1 MIQNLL
7 YFHKNMKLL
16 PSVYLFLILSLTT
29 TQGQFWNDQSGSLV
43 ADIRAHNIGDI
54 LTIIIQETKNT
65 SKNTSK
71 ATNKTSGIDAGIEA
85 FLYSPTASELLTKKG
100 QLPSMKLNGT
110 STFGADGNV
119 SSSERI
125 NTRLSVRIV
134 DILTNNQFLVEGSQ
148 KTSFGGET
156 QDVVM
161 RGIVRKADITTQNTV
176 FSWNLADVTMKFSSD
191 GDLNQATKKGW
202 FTKVWDKVN
211 PF

>member
-1 MIQNLL
+1 MRLLSSIYLVLVCSLIQ
-7 YFHKNMKLL
+7 
-16 PSVYLFLILSLTT
+16 
-29 TQGQFWNDQSGSLV
+29 TQAQFWNDQTGSLV
-43 ADIRAHNIGDI
+43 ADIRAHSVGDI

-71 ATNKTSGIDAGIEA
+71 ATNKTSGVDAGIEA
-85 FLYSPTASELLTKKG
+85 FLFSPNASSLLTKKG

-110 STFGADGNV
+110 SSFESDGNV

-125 NTRLSVRIV
+125 NTRLSVRII
-134 DILTNNQFLVEGSQ
+134 DLLPNHQYLVEGRH
-148 KTSFGGET
+148 KTSFGGEA
-156 QDVVM
+156 QDVVL
-161 RGIVRKADITTQNTV
+161 RGVVRRADITTQNTV
-176 FSWNLADVTMKFSSD
+176 FSWNLADVTMKFASD